1 MKQEKI
7 KPHIFCET
15 PEEKCTMN
23 YCDDNGCMN
32 RKIELVEQDKKLYSD
47 LVDLL
52 ERLRPIYKEDSVSH
66 FKCEKQRINIIEQFK
81 NK

>member
-1 MKQEKI
+1 MKK
-7 KPHIFCET
+7 
-15 PEEKCTMN
+15 EEP
-23 YCDDNGCMN
+23 NGCIGN
-32 RKIELVEQDKKLYSD
+32 NGVSDPNLNEVQLNQSQQEQEKKLYSD

-66 FKCEKQRINIIEQFK
+66 FKCEKQRINIIKQFK